1 MMFYDIFL
9 HGGYAKPAQ
18 DRKPGSTSTEV
29 TGSLGE
35 AHPSPRKQRMTQLK
49 VNSLPCWW

>member
-1 MMFYDIFL
+1 MLSPHRIESQE
-9 HGGYAKPAQ
+9 APPQ
-18 DRKPGSTSTEV
+18 NREV